1 MFSGIKLA
9 LKMLENL
16 LVADLYFI
24 FLCQKLAA
32 LSVLE
37 PSIREPIISNTL
49 TAEAVP
55 LLLYDLLM
63 TERG

>member
-1 MFSGIKLA
+1 
-9 LKMLENL
+9 MLENL